1 METQQ
6 AYVQPENKERQNL
19 ERVSE
24 VLRHVDERRGDN
36 QSMAA
41 GLARLFAEY
50 INASW
55 TWKGVLH
62 SYWIMIHD
70 LATDLASYLS
80 NEQRASK
87 IGCRLRKRLERP
99 ALFNSVAFDSA
110 SRYATWSLV
119 SNSGLTAE
127 IWI

>member
-24 VLRHVDERRGDN
+24 VLRQVDERRGDN

-62 SYWIMIHD
+62 SYWIMSHD
-70 LATDLASYLS
+70 LATDLTSYLS

-87 IGCRLRKRLERP
+87 IGCYLRKR
-99 ALFNSVAFDSA
+99 
-110 SRYATWSLV
+110 
-119 SNSGLTAE
+119 
-127 IWI
+127 

>member
-6 AYVQPENKERQNL
+6 AFIQPDNKERQNL
-19 ERVSE
+19 ERLSE
-24 VLRHVDERRGDN
+24 ILRQVDERRGEK

-55 TWKGVLH
+55 TWKGALY

-70 LATDLASYLS
+70 LATDLTSYLS

-87 IGCRLRKRLERP
+87 IGCRLRKR
-99 ALFNSVAFDSA
+99 
-110 SRYATWSLV
+110 
-119 SNSGLTAE
+119 
-127 IWI
+127 